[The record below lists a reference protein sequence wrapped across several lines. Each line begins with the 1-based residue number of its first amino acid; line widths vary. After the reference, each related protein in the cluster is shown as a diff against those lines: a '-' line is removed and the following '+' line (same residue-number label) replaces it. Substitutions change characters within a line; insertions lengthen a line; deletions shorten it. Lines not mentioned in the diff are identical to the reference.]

1 MIAALFL
8 HQLKLENNSNHSHPD
23 GERMDTRVV
32 SIPKLSHLL
41 LLGLPVFFV
50 PLHGYAAETEQF
62 LCGGTQASK
71 NELPQLNSDCPIG
84 TGLWG
89 KSKPKGKDSTFWI
102 QCGLLNNPM
111 PLSRAKILYQHI
123 STDVWMKAEGKAMRC
138 LIGPYNDYAI
148 AKKELSNVRTEK
160 IYKEAF
166 IREVRKGVKDS
177 AMVKP
182 VANKK
187 TAPVTKS
194 TPKTTTIMPAVK
206 KAPVVPPSSPSE
218 DQSSMVSIRRQAT
231 VNGLKYAVPY
241 VMDSKIQFYME
252 HELAWNRLN
261 YQDAQA
267 ICKQQKMRLAT
278 EQEWLQ
284 LLDSKVMEKD
294 NWPVYLP
301 YWGADNKGLFTTG
314 KINTLKGTSLLNVL
328 CVK

>member
-1 MIAALFL
+1 
-8 HQLKLENNSNHSHPD
+8 
-23 GERMDTRVV
+23 MDIKVV
-32 SIPKLSHLL
+32 AMPKFSRCLLMLS
-41 LLGLPVFFV
+41 LPLCFASQ
-50 PLHGYAAETEQF
+50 PLYAADAEQF
-62 LCGGTQASK
+62 LCGGTQTST

-84 TGLWG
+84 SGLWG
-89 KSKPKGKDSTFWI
+89 NSKPKGKDSTFWI

-111 PLSRAKILYQHI
+111 PLSRAKILYKHI

-138 LIGPYNDYAI
+138 LIGPYNDYAT
-148 AKKELSNVRTEK
+148 AQKELSNVRTEK

-177 AMVKP
+177 AVAKP
-182 VANKK
+182 VAKKK
-187 TAPVTKS
+187 TAPKKVKPVTKPG
-194 TPKTTTIMPAVK
+194 PKATTQVSAVTQS
-206 KAPVVPPSSPSE
+206 PVVSASE
-218 DQSSMVSIRRQAT
+218 DQASMVSIRRKAT
-231 VNGLKYAVPY
+231 VNGLQYAVPY
-241 VMDSKIQFYME
+241 VMDAQIQFYME

-267 ICKQQKMRLAT
+267 SCKQQGMRLAT

-284 LLDSKVMEKD
+284 LLNSKVMEKD

-314 KINTLKGTSLLNVL
+314 KINTLKGTSLLNVV

>member
-1 MIAALFL
+1 
-8 HQLKLENNSNHSHPD
+8 
-23 GERMDTRVV
+23 MDIRVV

-50 PLHGYAAETEQF
+50 PHYSYAAATEQF
-62 LCGGTQASK
+62 LCGGTQAST

-84 TGLWG
+84 RGLWG

-111 PLSRAKILYQHI
+111 PLSRAKVLYQHI

-138 LIGPYNDYAI
+138 LIGPYDEYST
-148 AKKELSNVRTEK
+148 AKKELANVRTEK

-166 IREVRKGVKDS
+166 IREVRKGVTDS
-177 AMVKP
+177 EVAKP
-182 VANKK
+182 VMKKK
-187 TAPVTKS
+187 TAPKKVTPLTKPA
-194 TPKTTTIMPAVK
+194 PKTTTKAPAVK
-206 KAPVVPPSSPSE
+206 KTPVAAADESSV
-218 DQSSMVSIRRQAT
+218 VSIRRKAT
-231 VNGLKYAVPY
+231 VNGLQYAVPY
-241 VMDSKIQFYME
+241 VMDTKIQFYME
-252 HELAWNRLN
+252 HDLAWNRLN

-267 ICKQQKMRLAT
+267 SCKQQGMRLAT

-284 LLDSKVMEKD
+284 LLNSKVMEKD

-301 YWGADNKGLFTTG
+301 YWGADSKGLFTTG

>member
-1 MIAALFL
+1 
-8 HQLKLENNSNHSHPD
+8 
-23 GERMDTRVV
+23 MDIRVV

-41 LLGLPVFFV
+41 LLGLPVFFAPHYV
-50 PLHGYAAETEQF
+50 YAAEAEQF
-62 LCGGTQASK
+62 LCGGTQAST

-84 TGLWG
+84 NGLWG
-89 KSKPKGKDSTFWI
+89 KSKPKGKNSTFWI

-111 PLSRAKILYQHI
+111 PLSRAKVLYQHI

-138 LIGPYNDYAI
+138 LIGPYSDYAT
-148 AKKELSNVRTEK
+148 AKKELSNVRTEN

-166 IREVRKGVKDS
+166 IREVRRGVKDS
-177 AMVKP
+177 EVVKP
-182 VANKK
+182 VAKK
-187 TAPVTKS
+187 NTAPKKATPLVKPAPKATTKPS
-194 TPKTTTIMPAVK
+194 AVK
-206 KAPVVPPSSPSE
+206 KSPVANSSA
-218 DQSSMVSIRRQAT
+218 DQSSMASIRRKAT
-231 VNGLKYAVPY
+231 VNGLQYAVPY
-241 VMDSKIQFYME
+241 VMDAKIQFYME

-267 ICKQQKMRLAT
+267 SCKQQGMRLAT

-284 LLDSKVMEKD
+284 LLNSKVMEKD
-294 NWPVYLP
+294 SWPVYLP